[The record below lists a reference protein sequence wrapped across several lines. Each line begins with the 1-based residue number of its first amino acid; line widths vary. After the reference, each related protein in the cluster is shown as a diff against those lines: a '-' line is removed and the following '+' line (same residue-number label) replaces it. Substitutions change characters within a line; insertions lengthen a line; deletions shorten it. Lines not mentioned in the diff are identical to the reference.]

1 MFHRC
6 LVLCDKYVV
15 QYWYRSFLYWMTQF
29 FVHVHCLPGRFI
41 SYWFVCSVR
50 PVLHRADFRISA
62 IYVIIMISF
71 PNYLKPGWLEIYCKH
86 FNRIIS
92 IIEFTIY
99 FSTYMFQSSL
109 FHLWNFP
116 TPERTRNMTKNP
128 QYRNVIISLNVWYT
142 LIFTILQTH
151 KDLVASDLI
160 RQRVNTPT
168 ADVWFILQES
178 RLTHIKL
185 ILDSRDFNQE
195 SLYYV
200 MSKSEFLIIRSK
212 QIKVFILTLTLF
224 LFEYLVSEVKSAPY
238 LFYPLKSIVSINRWN
253 SVSHRKL
260 ILHLHLIYLS

>member
-1 MFHRC
+1 
-6 LVLCDKYVV
+6 
-15 QYWYRSFLYWMTQF
+15 
-29 FVHVHCLPGRFI
+29 
-41 SYWFVCSVR
+41 
-50 PVLHRADFRISA
+50 
-62 IYVIIMISF
+62 
-71 PNYLKPGWLEIYCKH
+71 
-86 FNRIIS
+86 
-92 IIEFTIY
+92 
-99 FSTYMFQSSL
+99 
-109 FHLWNFP
+109 
-116 TPERTRNMTKNP
+116 MTKNP

-178 RLTHIKL
+178 RLTRIKL

>member
-1 MFHRC
+1 MWCNIDIEVFFTGWLNFSYMYIVYRED
-6 LVLCDKYVV
+6 LSVTGLFALSV
-15 QYWYRSFLYWMTQF
+15 QFCTEQQTS
-29 FVHVHCLPGRFI
+29 G
-41 SYWFVCSVR
+41 
-50 PVLHRADFRISA
+50 SA
-62 IYVIIMISF
+62 PSTYVIIMISF

-168 ADVWFILQES
+168 ADVWFILQVS

-238 LFYPLKSIVSINRWN
+238 LFFPLKSIVSINRWN

>member
-1 MFHRC
+1 
-6 LVLCDKYVV
+6 
-15 QYWYRSFLYWMTQF
+15 
-29 FVHVHCLPGRFI
+29 
-41 SYWFVCSVR
+41 
-50 PVLHRADFRISA
+50 
-62 IYVIIMISF
+62 
-71 PNYLKPGWLEIYCKH
+71 
-86 FNRIIS
+86 
-92 IIEFTIY
+92 
-99 FSTYMFQSSL
+99 
-109 FHLWNFP
+109 
-116 TPERTRNMTKNP
+116 MTKNP

-151 KDLVASDLI
+151 KDLVASYLI

-238 LFYPLKSIVSINRWN
+238 LFFLLKSTVSINRWN

>member
-1 MFHRC
+1 
-6 LVLCDKYVV
+6 
-15 QYWYRSFLYWMTQF
+15 
-29 FVHVHCLPGRFI
+29 
-41 SYWFVCSVR
+41 
-50 PVLHRADFRISA
+50 
-62 IYVIIMISF
+62 
-71 PNYLKPGWLEIYCKH
+71 
-86 FNRIIS
+86 
-92 IIEFTIY
+92 
-99 FSTYMFQSSL
+99 
-109 FHLWNFP
+109 
-116 TPERTRNMTKNP
+116 MTKNP

-238 LFYPLKSIVSINRWN
+238 LFFLLKSTVSINRWN

>member
-1 MFHRC
+1 
-6 LVLCDKYVV
+6 
-15 QYWYRSFLYWMTQF
+15 
-29 FVHVHCLPGRFI
+29 
-41 SYWFVCSVR
+41 
-50 PVLHRADFRISA
+50 
-62 IYVIIMISF
+62 
-71 PNYLKPGWLEIYCKH
+71 
-86 FNRIIS
+86 
-92 IIEFTIY
+92 
-99 FSTYMFQSSL
+99 
-109 FHLWNFP
+109 
-116 TPERTRNMTKNP
+116 MTKNP

-178 RLTHIKL
+178 RLTRIKL

-238 LFYPLKSIVSINRWN
+238 LFPPLNQP
-253 SVSHRKL
+253 SVL
-260 ILHLHLIYLS
+260 IDEIQSVIENLFCICTWFICPKASTS

>member
-1 MFHRC
+1 
-6 LVLCDKYVV
+6 
-15 QYWYRSFLYWMTQF
+15 
-29 FVHVHCLPGRFI
+29 
-41 SYWFVCSVR
+41 
-50 PVLHRADFRISA
+50 
-62 IYVIIMISF
+62 
-71 PNYLKPGWLEIYCKH
+71 
-86 FNRIIS
+86 
-92 IIEFTIY
+92 
-99 FSTYMFQSSL
+99 
-109 FHLWNFP
+109 
-116 TPERTRNMTKNP
+116 MTKNP

-178 RLTHIKL
+178 RLTRIKL

-238 LFYPLKSIVSINRWN
+238 LFFLLKSTVSINRWN

>member
-1 MFHRC
+1 
-6 LVLCDKYVV
+6 
-15 QYWYRSFLYWMTQF
+15 
-29 FVHVHCLPGRFI
+29 
-41 SYWFVCSVR
+41 
-50 PVLHRADFRISA
+50 
-62 IYVIIMISF
+62 
-71 PNYLKPGWLEIYCKH
+71 
-86 FNRIIS
+86 
-92 IIEFTIY
+92 
-99 FSTYMFQSSL
+99 
-109 FHLWNFP
+109 
-116 TPERTRNMTKNP
+116 MTKNP

-212 QIKVFILTLTLF
+212 QIKDFILTLTLF

-238 LFYPLKSIVSINRWN
+238 LFFLLKSTVSINRWN

>member
-1 MFHRC
+1 
-6 LVLCDKYVV
+6 
-15 QYWYRSFLYWMTQF
+15 
-29 FVHVHCLPGRFI
+29 
-41 SYWFVCSVR
+41 
-50 PVLHRADFRISA
+50 
-62 IYVIIMISF
+62 
-71 PNYLKPGWLEIYCKH
+71 
-86 FNRIIS
+86 
-92 IIEFTIY
+92 
-99 FSTYMFQSSL
+99 
-109 FHLWNFP
+109 
-116 TPERTRNMTKNP
+116 MTKNP

-238 LFYPLKSIVSINRWN
+238 LFFPLKSTVSINRWN

>member
-1 MFHRC
+1 
-6 LVLCDKYVV
+6 
-15 QYWYRSFLYWMTQF
+15 
-29 FVHVHCLPGRFI
+29 
-41 SYWFVCSVR
+41 
-50 PVLHRADFRISA
+50 
-62 IYVIIMISF
+62 
-71 PNYLKPGWLEIYCKH
+71 
-86 FNRIIS
+86 
-92 IIEFTIY
+92 
-99 FSTYMFQSSL
+99 
-109 FHLWNFP
+109 
-116 TPERTRNMTKNP
+116 MTKNP

-212 QIKVFILTLTLF
+212 QIKIFILTLTLF

-238 LFYPLKSIVSINRWN
+238 LFSPLKSTVSINRWN